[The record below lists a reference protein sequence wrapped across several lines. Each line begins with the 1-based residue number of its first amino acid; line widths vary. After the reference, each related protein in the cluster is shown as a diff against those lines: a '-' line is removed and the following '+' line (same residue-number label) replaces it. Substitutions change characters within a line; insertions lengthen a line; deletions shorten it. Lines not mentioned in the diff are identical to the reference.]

1 MEQRGVGVEI
11 VEVGPRDGLQNE
23 KRVLPTSV
31 KVDYVSRAIA
41 AGLRRIEVT
50 AFARPDRVP
59 QMADAEEVLRS
70 VPRPPDVRYI
80 ALVLNQR
87 GLDRALESR
96 RPDEIN
102 YVVVASDEFSRR
114 NQGMSTAASLA
125 AFRDVAARARS
136 AGLFVTLTVAAA
148 FGCPFTGTVPASRVR
163 EIVEDAGPLDEIC
176 LADTIGVGVPGQVTE
191 LAGEVRSV
199 TAGVPLRAHFHNT
212 RNTGYA
218 NAIAAVSEGFV
229 ALDASL
235 GGIGGCPFAPAATGN
250 IATEDLAYLLNSSSL
265 KTGVDV
271 TAAAGVG
278 TWIGGRLGLDAVPA
292 QLGRAGDF
300 TRQVRGETRQV
311 RDETR

>member
-31 KVDYVSRAIA
+31 KVGYVSRAVA
-41 AGLRRIEVT
+41 AGLRRIEVA

-59 QMADAEEVLRS
+59 QMADAEDVLRA
-70 VPRPPDVRYI
+70 VPRGNGVRYA
-80 ALVLNQR
+80 ALVLNGR
-87 GLDRALESR
+87 GLDRALALEAS

-114 NQGMSTAASLA
+114 NQGMSTAASVV
-125 AFRDVAARARS
+125 AFREVAARARD

-148 FGCPFTGTVPASRVR
+148 FGCPFTGAVSPGFVR
-163 EIVEDAGPLDEIC
+163 SIVEDAGPLEEIC
-176 LADTIGVGVPGQVTE
+176 LADTIGVGVPAQVSE
-191 LAGEVRSV
+191 LAAAVRSV
-199 TAGVPLRAHFHNT
+199 APGTPLRAHFHNT

-250 IATEDLAYLLNSSSL
+250 IATEDLAYLLNRSSL
-265 KTGVDV
+265 TTGVDV

-278 TWIGGRLGLDAVPA
+278 TWIAGRLGLDTVPA

-300 TRQVRGETRQV
+300 AV
-311 RDETR
+311 

>member
-1 MEQRGVGVEI
+1 MKQGVPRVEI

-31 KVDYVSRAIA
+31 KVGYVSRATA
-41 AGLRRIEVT
+41 AGLRRIEVA

-70 VPRPPDVRYI
+70 VPRRPGVRYV
-80 ALVLNQR
+80 ALVLNGR
-87 GLDRALESR
+87 GLDRALALEAA

-114 NQGMSTAASLA
+114 NQGMSTASSLE
-125 AFRDVAARARS
+125 AFRAVAERARD
-136 AGLFVTLTVAAA
+136 AGFFVTLTVAAA
-148 FGCPFTGTVPASRVR
+148 FGCPFTGSVPVSRVR
-163 EIVEDAGPLDEIC
+163 DIVAGAGPLDEIC

-191 LAGEVRSV
+191 LAAAVREV
-199 TAGVPLRAHFHNT
+199 APGAPLRAHFHNT

-218 NAIAAVSEGFV
+218 NAIAAVASGFV

-250 IATEDLAYLLNSSSL
+250 IATEDLAYLLNRSAL

-271 TAAAGVG
+271 TAAAAAG
-278 TWIGGRLGLDAVPA
+278 TWIGSELGLAAVPA

-300 TRQVRGETRQV
+300 PLAS
-311 RDETR
+311 

>member
-41 AGLRRIEVT
+41 AGLRRIEVA

-59 QMADAEEVLRS
+59 QMADAEDVLRS
-70 VPRPPDVRYI
+70 VPRLPDVRYV
-80 ALVLNQR
+80 ALVLNGR
-87 GLDRALESR
+87 GLDRALVLDDK

-125 AFRDVAARARS
+125 AFRDVAARARD
-136 AGLFVTLTVAAA
+136 AGFFVTLTVAAA
-148 FGCPFTGTVPASRVR
+148 FGCPFSGAVSPAFVR
-163 EIVEDAGPLDEIC
+163 TIVEDAGPLDEIC

-199 TAGVPLRAHFHNT
+199 AAGVPLRAHFHNT

-218 NAIAAVSEGFV
+218 NAVAAVGEGFV

-250 IATEDLAYLLNSSSL
+250 IATEDLAYLLNGSAV

-271 TAAAGVG
+271 PAAATVG
-278 TWIGGRLGLDAVPA
+278 TWIGGQLGLDAVPA

-300 TRQVRGETRQV
+300 IR
-311 RDETR
+311 

>member
-31 KVDYVSRAIA
+31 KVDYVSRAVA
-41 AGLRRIEVT
+41 AGLRRIEVA

-70 VPRPPDVRYI
+70 VPRSPGVRYV
-80 ALVLNQR
+80 ALVLNGR
-87 GLDRALESR
+87 GLDRALALEAA

-125 AFRDVAARARS
+125 AFRDVAARARD
-136 AGLFVTLTVAAA
+136 AGFFVTLTVAAA
-148 FGCPFTGTVPASRVR
+148 FGCPFSGPVSPDFVRTV
-163 EIVEDAGPLDEIC
+163 VEDAGPLDEIC
-176 LADTIGVGVPGQVTE
+176 LADTIGVGVPVQVSE
-191 LAGEVRSV
+191 LAAAVRPV
-199 TAGVPLRAHFHNT
+199 AGGVPLRAHFHNT

-250 IATEDLAYLLNSSSL
+250 IATEDLAYLLNSSAL

-271 TAAAGVG
+271 TAAAAVG
-278 TWIGGRLGLDAVPA
+278 TWIGGQLDLDAVPA

-300 TRQVRGETRQV
+300 TR
-311 RDETR
+311 

>member
-1 MEQRGVGVEI
+1 MKQGVSDVEI

-31 KVDYVSRAIA
+31 KVGYVSRAIG
-41 AGLRRIEVT
+41 AGLRRIEVA

-70 VPRPPDVRYI
+70 VPRRPDVRYV
-80 ALVLNQR
+80 ALVLNGR
-87 GLDRALESR
+87 GLDRALALEAA

-114 NQGMSTAASLA
+114 NQGMSTASSLG
-125 AFRDVAARARS
+125 AFHAVAERARD
-136 AGLFVTLTVAAA
+136 AGFFVTLTVAAA
-148 FGCPFTGTVPASRVR
+148 FGCPFTGSVPVSRVR
-163 EIVEDAGPLDEIC
+163 DIVADAGPLDEIC

-191 LAGEVRSV
+191 LAAAVRAV
-199 TAGVPLRAHFHNT
+199 APGAPLRAHFHNT

-218 NAIAAVSEGFV
+218 NAIAAVASGFV
-229 ALDASL
+229 ALDASI

-250 IATEDLAYLLNSSSL
+250 IATEDLAYLLNRSAR

-271 TAAAGVG
+271 TAAAAAG
-278 TWIGGRLGLDAVPA
+278 TWIGSELGLDSVPA

-300 TRQVRGETRQV
+300 PLAP
-311 RDETR
+311 

>member
-1 MEQRGVGVEI
+1 MPGVEI

-31 KVDYVSRAIA
+31 KVGYVSRAIA
-41 AGLRRIEVT
+41 AGLRRIEVA

-70 VPRPPDVRYI
+70 VPRRPGVRYV
-80 ALVLNQR
+80 ALVLNGR
-87 GLDRALESR
+87 GLDRALALEAA

-114 NQGMSTAASLA
+114 NQGMSTASSLG
-125 AFRDVAARARS
+125 AFRAVAERARD

-148 FGCPFTGTVPASRVR
+148 FGCPFTGSVPVSRVR
-163 EIVEDAGPLDEIC
+163 DIVADAGPLDEIC
-176 LADTIGVGVPGQVTE
+176 LADTIGAGVPGQVTE
-191 LAGEVRSV
+191 LAAAMRTVAPV
-199 TAGVPLRAHFHNT
+199 APLRAHFHNT

-218 NAIAAVSEGFV
+218 NAIAAVTSGFV

-250 IATEDLAYLLNSSSL
+250 IATEDLAYLLNRSAL

-271 TAAAGVG
+271 TAAAAAG
-278 TWIGGRLGLDAVPA
+278 TWIGSELGLAPVPA

-300 TRQVRGETRQV
+300 PLAS
-311 RDETR
+311 